1 MVLSGQVDRRFG
13 AVCTVVLAV
22 SCFGIKGLAP
32 LWLEAKCARG
42 QSSRIC
48 NRNHICV
55 VDLLRLGLGITFYL
69 IVVVFF
75 KEGRDVVPIC

>member
-1 MVLSGQVDRRFG
+1 MVLSGQVDRRLG

-22 SCFGIKGLAP
+22 SCFVIKGLAP

-42 QSSRIC
+42 HCS
-48 NRNHICV
+48 RNHICI
-55 VDLLRLGLGITFYL
+55 VDLLRFGLGITFYL

-75 KEGRDVVPIC
+75 KEGRDIIPIC